1 MLVVIHYKYRNAD
14 RRFEG
19 IYMQPFLFDN
29 YAGAYLRRYPGGTE
43 FPGIVSPKHPDYSI
57 PIEGKITF
65 TRVS

>member
-1 MLVVIHYKYRNAD
+1 
-14 RRFEG
+14 
-19 IYMQPFLFDN
+19 MQPFLFDN